1 MSESG
6 TLTNKESDTKILS
19 VLVSDP
25 QKQKTHSQT
34 YITYQVSTKIDGK
47 DEPNCVVRRYN
58 DFVLLHQI
66 LINDHP
72 ALLVPPLPDKK
83 VLNYLSGDRFSHS
96 FTQKRCRSLQTFMR
110 RLLSHSEL
118 SKSRILETFLTST
131 DWDVYR
137 RSLTGQIS
145 TSEVSDVLINAFKH
159 VNRQRDE
166 FVEIKEKSEKL
177 DHNLSHLDKL
187 FHKSVKRVDLI
198 GQNLKKLQSSLSG
211 LQELC
216 CDEKELSNSIKAFN
230 DGTMQLI
237 DSLNDLNKYVDYE
250 YNVDIKDMINYIEAL
265 KQLIRLK
272 DQKQI
277 DYEELSEY
285 LTRSINEKN
294 NLLSGYGSGNYFKSK
309 LEELAGINQEMARRD
324 KIAKLETRVQSL
336 TDEVEKSKQVAD
348 EFEKEVLKEVEQFEQ
363 IKTLELKDSL
373 AALAQKHIDFY
384 DDMVEK
390 WSKIE
395 ERLESA

>member
-1 MSESG
+1 MSE
-6 TLTNKESDTKILS
+6 TPVNKEPLRKLS

-25 QKQKTHSQT
+25 QKQKSHSQT
-34 YITYQVSTKIDGK
+34 YITYQVSTKIEGQ
-47 DEPNCVVRRYN
+47 DEHSCVVRRYN

-66 LINDHP
+66 LSNDHP
-72 ALLVPPLPDKK
+72 TALVPPLPDKK

-110 RLLSHSEL
+110 RLLKHPEL
-118 SKSRILETFLTST
+118 AKSRIVDTFLTSS

-137 RSLTGQIS
+137 RNLSGQIS

-159 VNRQRDE
+159 VNRQREE
-166 FVEIKEKSEKL
+166 FVEVKEKSEKL

-198 GQNLKKLQSSLSG
+198 GQNLKKLQASLSA
-211 LQELC
+211 LQEHC
-216 CDEKELSNSIKAFN
+216 CEEEDLSNGIKAFN
-230 DGTMQLI
+230 DGIMQL
-237 DSLNDLNKYVDYE
+237 SYALSDLNKYIDYE
-250 YNVDIKDMINYIEAL
+250 YDVDIKDMINYIEAL

-309 LEELAGINQEMARRD
+309 LEELAGVNQEMARRD
-324 KIAKLETRVQSL
+324 KIAKLESRVQSL

-348 EFEKEVLKEVEQFEQ
+348 EFEKEVLNEVELFEK
-363 IKTLELKDSL
+363 IKTTELKGSFS
-373 AALAQKHIDFY
+373 ALAQKHIDFY
-384 DDMVEK
+384 DDMVDK
-390 WSKIE
+390 WTKIE
-395 ERLESA
+395 ERLGNV